1 MVNQKDP
8 VAHRDCILSPRLPHP
23 GPESPSEVRTMTFMP
38 VMWVVWSLLV
48 LVMAG
53 LYIYRSNLT
62 KDEEDQIFLDD
73 SFDHERNAQAAI
85 VAKVGKVEPI
95 LKIAYW
101 LVAAMTVV
109 VIAYYVWDIL
119 VHLNIIR

>member
-1 MVNQKDP
+1 
-8 VAHRDCILSPRLPHP
+8 
-23 GPESPSEVRTMTFMP
+23 MTFMP

-53 LYIYRSNLT
+53 LYLYRSSLT

-85 VAKVGKVEPI
+85 VAKVNKVEPV
-95 LKIAYW
+95 LKLAYW

-109 VIAYYVWDIL
+109 VIVYYVRDIL
-119 VHLNIIR
+119 VHLNILS